1 MKGLKEDVEVLKEDV
16 KGLKED
22 VEVLK
27 EDVKGLKEDVE
38 VLKEDVKGLKE
49 DVEVLKEDVKGL
61 KEDVEVLKEDVKG
74 SEGGRGSSEGRC
86 LRSENKSEKIE
97 LTQETQ
103 ILPQLNTIQACY
115 TSTYERY
122 KVSVDDYET
131 MKQDISVLKNVV
143 EQHSEKLQLL
153 GIRNEQEG
161 DDFYCITAMMNS
173 DNDIVVWYIDM
184 IASQGLDTDG
194 ILYFDDLYL
203 DLVVYPN
210 GEIMVDD
217 LMSWRRRCASQT

>member
-1 MKGLKEDVEVLKEDV
+1 MTDNELLLAISNMMDTKLEPVNKEIQGLKGEILGIKEDV

-49 DVEVLKEDVKGL
+49 DVEVLKEDVEVLKG
-61 KEDVEVLKEDVKG
+61 DVEVLKEDVSDLKI
-74 SEGGRGSSEGRC
+74 RV
-86 LRSENKSEKIE
+86 KKIE

-103 ILPQLNTIQACY
+103 ILPQLNTMQACY

-153 GIRNEQEG
+153 
-161 DDFYCITAMMNS
+161 A
-173 DNDIVVWYIDM
+173 
-184 IASQGLDTDG
+184 
-194 ILYFDDLYL
+194 
-203 DLVVYPN
+203 
-210 GEIMVDD
+210 
-217 LMSWRRRCASQT
+217 